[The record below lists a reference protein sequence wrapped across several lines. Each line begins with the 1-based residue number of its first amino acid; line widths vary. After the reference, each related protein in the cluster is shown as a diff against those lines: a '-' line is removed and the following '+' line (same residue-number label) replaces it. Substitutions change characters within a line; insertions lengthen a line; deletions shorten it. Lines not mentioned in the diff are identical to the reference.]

1 MRCLLF
7 IARFVSFVESN
18 NPFLSSVSPAELMP
32 MSLCEIGRIELEG
45 GYVVRGSSLIM
56 SSSVITRVVGTGQC
70 GGRKGAKRPES
81 ESFIEHRG

>member
-1 MRCLLF
+1 
-7 IARFVSFVESN
+7 
-18 NPFLSSVSPAELMP
+18 

-45 GYVVRGSSLIM
+45 GYAWVRGSSLIM
-56 SSSVITRVVGTGQC
+56 SSSVISRVGGTGQC